1 MKQKAEYGFIAIVLT
16 LVIALTGLELG
27 SEISQLLS
35 AIASKLSVVRTGS

>member
-27 SEISQLLS
+27 SEISPLLS
-35 AIASKLSVVRTGS
+35 SIASKLSTIRTGS